1 MREAGGE
8 GTAEGLWGRGG
19 SHVSPQGMD
28 SPGNPLLGSAT
39 GAVGISGLLR
49 RGWREGGGGVL
60 QGCLA
65 WGGQRWGLAGWGRQ
79 GPWGGSSNLWCSEC
93 CRCRVLR
100 VLLFFLQQCLKMD
113 SGVPAEFVA
122 KGVCC
127 FRMPVVL
134 ELACIASAAA
144 AKVAGMLQGFS
155 AQIQS
160 RFQPRFQLGWLFPR
174 CFEAALASNIRA
186 LSTSKGFELQ
196 GKGAACI

>member
-1 MREAGGE
+1 MGAGRMGQA
-8 GTAEGLWGRGG
+8 GTVGRKQQ
-19 SHVSPQGMD
+19 SV
-28 SPGNPLLGSAT
+28 
-39 GAVGISGLLR
+39 
-49 RGWREGGGGVL
+49 VL
-60 QGCLA
+60 
-65 WGGQRWGLAGWGRQ
+65 
-79 GPWGGSSNLWCSEC
+79 PEC

-155 AQIQS
+155 ARIQS